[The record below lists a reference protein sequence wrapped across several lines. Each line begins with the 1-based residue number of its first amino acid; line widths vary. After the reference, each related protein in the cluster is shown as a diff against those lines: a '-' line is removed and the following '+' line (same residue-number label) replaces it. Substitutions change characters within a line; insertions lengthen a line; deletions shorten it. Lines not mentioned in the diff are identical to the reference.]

1 MRDKKFTNNTTQ
13 VRLNQMPKKVLKVQ
27 RSHKSDPVRR
37 RRESFLEKVAPEW
50 NINDW
55 KKRKRKKNIIL
66 QAL

>member
-1 MRDKKFTNNTTQ
+1 
-13 VRLNQMPKKVLKVQ
+13 MPKKVLKVQ

-37 RRESFLEKVAPEW
+37 RRERFLEKVAPEW

-66 QAL
+66 QA